1 MWIVQ
6 SQTKFGRASSLT
18 SHTGSDTDSSNLLT
32 TDENNQFCCVHA
44 GAGLT
49 ANFVLSSSR
58 IYVGQHLPAPGTE
71 LHDCTPY
78 A

>member
-1 MWIVQ
+1 MQIVQ

-32 TDENNQFCCVHA
+32 TDKNNQFCCVHA
-44 GAGLT
+44 GAGLMT
-49 ANFVLSSSR
+49 NFVHSSSR
-58 IYVGQHLPAPGTE
+58 IYVEQHPPAPGTE